1 MNLATYKNMLVWW
14 NTKTPTT
21 NKGTFNEQLYLKILK
36 KRGMKRELDIISL
49 FQFTLH
55 QI

>member
-1 MNLATYKNMLVWW
+1 MNLATYKNILVWW

-21 NKGTFNEQLYLKILK
+21 EKGSFNEDLYLKVLK
-36 KRGMKRELDIISL
+36 AKGMKKEADKISL
-49 FQFTLH
+49 FQFVLH

>member
-1 MNLATYKNMLVWW
+1 MNLATYKNIIVWW

-21 NKGTFNEQLYLKILK
+21 KKGSFNEDLYLRVLK
-36 KRGMKRELDIISL
+36 AKRMKNESDRVSL
-49 FQFTLH
+49 FQFTLR